1 MRQAPHNT
9 KVESQHTVLNMQ
21 TVPNTHFT
29 PMPQVAIYTQ
39 APQGSCVSNAH
50 SRPRCEVMIKTIPY
64 KRVWLKSP
72 VGSLLM

>member
-29 PMPQVAIYTQ
+29 PMPQVAMYTQ
-39 APQGSCVSNAH
+39 APQGSCVSMLTHDLGVNL
-50 SRPRCEVMIKTIPY
+50 
-64 KRVWLKSP
+64 WLKQYHTRGYGSSP
-72 VGSLLM
+72 Q